1 MQSLATETVARM
13 KASLDDDLNTAQA
26 QAAIFEL
33 VRRANGALDANA
45 VKQDDISPLLAAL
58 GKFDE
63 IFAVINDDDA
73 PKMKQV
79 FDWAQR
85 EGREEDIS
93 AELRDAV
100 RSNQLTD
107 ADIEAKVGEMESARR
122 ARNFKSSDALRT
134 ELTAAGIL
142 IENTKDGVRW
152 RRK

>member
-1 MQSLATETVARM
+1 
-13 KASLDDDLNTAQA
+13 
-26 QAAIFEL
+26 
-33 VRRANGALDANA
+33 
-45 VKQDDISPLLAAL
+45 PLLAAL